1 MLVKHIFNKRTKNNL
16 DLQLLYNRNLI
27 LYLNYTQKVKIN
39 CNSIMKDKILAALRN
54 KYKNLGLG
62 EKVLEGIADMLAIT
76 TTEESQIDNA
86 VNGVENLAKG
96 FQSDADRIRTE
107 AAAKAK
113 AEQSKGAEPPK
124 SEPPKED
131 ETPSWAKGLIER
143 LDRIETGKTTES
155 RKSILEAK
163 LKDAAPSVKA
173 KILKDFQRMSFEKDE
188 DFDSYLAETE
198 ADLTALNQ
206 EFVNQG
212 FSNGHVPQVAGAG
225 ATEKA
230 IEADIAAWAAAT
242 IPAK

>member
-1 MLVKHIFNKRTKNNL
+1 
-16 DLQLLYNRNLI
+16 
-27 LYLNYTQKVKIN
+27 
-39 CNSIMKDKILAALRN
+39 MKDKILAALRN

-62 EKVLEGIADMLAIT
+62 EKVLEGIADMLAVT
-76 TTEESQIDNA
+76 TTEETQIDNA
-86 VNGVENLAKG
+86 VNGVESLAKS

-124 SEPPKED
+124 SEPPKE
-131 ETPSWAKGLIER
+131 EIPAWFKGFSDSLTSR
-143 LDRIETGKTTES
+143 LDAIESGKTTES
-155 RKSILEAK
+155 RKSILEGK

-198 ADLTALNQ
+198 TDLTTLNQ
-206 EFVNQG
+206 DFANNG
-212 FSNGHVPQVAGAG
+212 LANGHVPPVAGAG

-242 IPAK
+242 VGTPAK